1 MKKEVIAFDKDGTLL
16 NFDAFWVTVAEA
28 AINELLMHYGM
39 DKTLTGEILTV
50 LGVKNSVTD
59 IDGLLCHGTY
69 HGISK
74 AVHEFL
80 SDRGLKAPLHETEE
94 KLVALFNDNTCHGIL
109 KPTCENI
116 CEVLARL
123 KDEGR
128 TLIVVTTD
136 NYEITCAC
144 LEGLGIRQYFDEIF
158 TDDGITP
165 AKPDPTSITQYL
177 KNRGLPKESALM
189 VGDTMTD
196 VRFAR
201 NAGINVMSV
210 GTSEENRNRLAPYA
224 DAVVADVSGIF
235 DVLKELEE

>member
-16 NFDAFWVTVAEA
+16 SFDAFWVTVAQA
-28 AINELLMHYGM
+28 AIDELLAHYGM
-39 DKTLTGEILTV
+39 DKALTGEILTI

-69 HGISK
+69 RGISK
-74 AVHEFL
+74 AVYEFL
-80 SDRGLKAPLHETEE
+80 KERGLEAPPEETEE
-94 KLVALFNDNTCHGIL
+94 RLVALFNKNTCHGIL

-116 CEVLARL
+116 CEVLDRL
-123 KDEGR
+123 KSEGR

-136 NYEITCAC
+136 NREITCAC

-158 TDDGITP
+158 TDDGIMP
-165 AKPDPTSITQYL
+165 PKPDPTSITQYL
-177 KNRGLPKESALM
+177 RKRGLPKESALM

-210 GTSEENRNRLAPYA
+210 GASKENRSRLAPYA
-224 DAVVADVSGIF
+224 DAVSADISGIF
-235 DVLKELEE
+235 DVLEELEK